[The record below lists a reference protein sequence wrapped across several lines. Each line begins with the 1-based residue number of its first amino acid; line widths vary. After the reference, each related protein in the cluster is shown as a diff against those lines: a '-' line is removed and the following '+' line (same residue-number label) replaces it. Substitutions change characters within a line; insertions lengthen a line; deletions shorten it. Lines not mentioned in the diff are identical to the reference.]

1 MQKGEGVQALR
12 VRDAR
17 NSLLFAAVAFAHILL
32 IALLLHE
39 SRFLRLERL
48 RTVPIR
54 AILLLPVHQPRLRFT
69 PGPLRRSVAP
79 VVPLT
84 APITL
89 VLPAVTR
96 TLRAT
101 RPIDWTRA
109 AHAAVRAILDRAKPR
124 AFGFPSGARARTSLR
139 SSPSGIR
146 SQGPESYTTPTGE
159 HVARMGG
166 NCYLQS
172 NPPPID
178 ASSLERGMQMS
189 DTVCS
194 GAAHGPSPGNL
205 FKSLPAYRRYHTLPR
220 RAVHP
225 RSVPQRRK
233 LPAPPGP

>member
-1 MQKGEGVQALR
+1 MQALR
-12 VRDAR
+12 ARNAR
-17 NSLLFAAVAFAHILL
+17 NSLLLAAVAAAHVLL

-48 RTVPIR
+48 RAVPIR
-54 AILLLPVHQPRLRFT
+54 AILLLPAHRPRLRFT
-69 PGPLRRSVAP
+69 PGPLRPSVAP
-79 VVPLT
+79 VAPLT

-89 VLPAVTR
+89 ILPAVTR
-96 TLRAT
+96 TLRAA
-101 RPIDWTRA
+101 RPINWTSAARA
-109 AHAAVRAILDRAKPR
+109 AVHAILNRAKPR

-139 SSPSGIR
+139 SPPSGIR

-194 GAAHGPSPGNL
+194 GAAHGPSPDNL
-205 FKSLPAYRRYHTLPR
+205 FKSLPAYKRYHTLPR

-225 RSVPQRRK
+225 RPVPQRRK
-233 LPAPPGP
+233 RPVPPGQ

>member
-1 MQKGEGVQALR
+1 MQALR

-48 RTVPIR
+48 RAVPIR
-54 AILLLPVHQPRLRFT
+54 AILLLPVHRQQLRFT

-79 VVPLT
+79 VVPLA

-89 VLPAVTR
+89 VLLPAATR
-96 TLRAT
+96 ALRAA
-101 RPIDWTRA
+101 RPINWTRA
-109 AHAAVRAILDRAKPR
+109 AHAAVHAILDRAKPR
-124 AFGFPSGARARTSLR
+124 AFGFPSGARAGTSLR
-139 SSPSGIR
+139 SPPSGIR

-194 GAAHGPSPGNL
+194 GAAHGPSPDNL
-205 FKSLPAYRRYHTLPR
+205 FKSLPAYQRYHTLLR

-233 LPAPPGP
+233 PPAPPGP